1 MDTFLFAANAVLPI
15 VLLVVFGYVLKRIG
29 LLTDSFLT
37 TGNRFAFRALLSVL
51 LFYNTYNI
59 ESLDWSDVSFLLYA
73 VAATLLLFGVGLL
86 VSLGFRGKPATRG
99 ALVQGVF
106 RSNYAIIGIP
116 LATALYGTE
125 GAAAASLLSAVSIPL
140 YNALA
145 VITLTVFDP
154 ENEGKKVSPGKI
166 VKGIFTNPLI
176 LGVLAGLVCQA
187 IRAGLA
193 AADISWRLKDI
204 TFLYTAIKNIA
215 STASPFMLIV
225 LGGRFEFSAVRD
237 KWKPITLG
245 VAMRLIVAPLLTLLP
260 AFFLL
265 PELDGSQIAAY
276 LALFGTPVAV
286 SSAVMAREMNS
297 DDVLAGQ
304 LVVWT
309 TVLSMFTLFGEI
321 MLLRTLG
328 LL

>member
-1 MDTFLFAANAVLPI
+1 METFLFAANAVLPI

-29 LLTDSFLT
+29 LVDDRFLT

-59 ESLDWSDVSFLLYA
+59 EALDWSDLAFMLYA
-73 VAATLLLFGVGLL
+73 VAATLVLMGVGLL
-86 VSLGFRGKPATRG
+86 VTLRYRSDPAARG

-116 LATALYGTE
+116 LATALYGDA

-154 ENEGKKVSPGKI
+154 ENKGKKVSFGKI

-187 IRAGLA
+187 VRAGLTA
-193 AADISWRLKDI
+193 AGISWRLKDL
-204 TFLYTAIKNIA
+204 TFLWTAVKNVA
-215 STASPFMLIV
+215 QTASPFMLIV
-225 LGGRFEFSAVRD
+225 LGGRFEFSAVRE

-245 VAMRLIVAPLLTLLP
+245 VIMRLIAAPVLTLVP
-260 AFFLL
+260 AYFLL
-265 PELDGSQIAAY
+265 PQLGGQHVAAY

-286 SSAVMAREMNS
+286 SSAVMAREMHS

-321 MLLRTLG
+321 ILARTLG
-328 LL
+328 WL